1 MNEIDA
7 KLLHFALNLNY
18 RQKNIT
24 IENQTNQL
32 INFIINDFVKQYKDY
47 FNSKYVVLEFQED
60 DLSLIAYNILKAIQ
74 AVFPFQL
81 LIYNKNKK
89 LKAYLKNEKKK
100 KKKEKRIGNFALQR
114 LLKKDKIIFISCY
127 NPIYQVAK
135 IEKTFK
141 EFNCPYYKILEKF
154 TPDDLKISFEFYNIP
169 IPDSHFIYNR
179 KSNGFADFCNGQL
192 NDNFDYRVLS
202 RHAQSIE
209 KIYIV
214 KLTEDNEKDSELLNE
229 VVDENYPVFYANETP
244 ILESEFQYYLK
255 NKSNIC
261 GYWNKNFEIAKNIQ
275 KCFNCE
281 VIFIGNFSDKE
292 KEDWTYV

>member
-18 RQKNIT
+18 QQKNIT
-24 IENQTNQL
+24 TENQTNQL
-32 INFIINDFVKQYKDY
+32 INFIMNDFVKQYKDY

-74 AVFPFQL
+74 AIFPFQL

-89 LKAYLKNEKKK
+89 LKTFLKNEKKK
-100 KKKEKRIGNFALQR
+100 KAKEKRIYNFALQR
-114 LLKKDKIIFISCY
+114 LLKKDKIIFVSCY

-141 EFNCPYYKILEKF
+141 EFNCPYYRILEKF
-154 TPDDLKISFEFYNIP
+154 TPEELKIGFEFYNIP

-179 KSNGFADFCNGQL
+179 KVSGFSDFCDGQL
-192 NDNFDYRVLS
+192 NNSFDYRSLS
-202 RHAQSIE
+202 RRAQAIE

-214 KLTEDNEKDSELLNE
+214 KLTGNNEEDNELLNE

-244 ILESEFQYYLK
+244 ILESGFQYYLK

-261 GYWNKNFEIAKNIQ
+261 GYWNKNPEVAKEIQ
-275 KCFNCE
+275 KHFNCQI
-281 VIFIGNFSDKE
+281 IFIGDFSDKE
-292 KEDWTYV
+292 KEDWHYV